1 MGALVENGPGGAGRG
16 RPAPLGR
23 AFWRLWSA
31 STLSNLAD
39 GVVKVSLPLVAVKL
53 TDSPALVAGVVVA
66 VTLPWLLFALPAGAL
81 ADRVDRRAAMLVAN
95 VARASALA
103 VLVATVLLG
112 YGSIWALYAVALF
125 VGIAETVYDTCAQSI
140 LPQVVSRE
148 RLSRANGRL
157 QAAEL
162 TANEFVGPPLGG
174 VLVATGTAVAFAAP
188 AGLWA
193 AAVGV
198 LLLVQGRF
206 RVVREHRTTIRA
218 DVAEG
223 LRFLWRHRL
232 LRTLAAMTGLFNLA
246 TNATFAVFVL
256 YAVGPDS
263 AMGLSDA
270 GYGLLFATIAAG
282 SLLGALVADRV
293 ERRLGRARTLTLSI
307 LGGALTVTAP
317 ALTTDPLPIAAAFFT
332 GGATLALWNVVAVS
346 LRQRITPDRILGRVN
361 SGYRLVAWGSRP
373 LGAAAGGLIGETLG
387 LRAVFAAAG
396 ALILLTLIG
405 MRTVTDAAIAA
416 AEQAPLDSAPP
427 GAG

>member
-1 MGALVENGPGGAGRG
+1 MTGRPPAGRG

-39 GVVKVSLPLVAVKL
+39 GVVKVSLPLVAVTL
-53 TDSPALVAGVVVA
+53 TDSPALVAGIGVA
-66 VTLPWLLFALPAGAL
+66 VTLPWLLF
-81 ADRVDRRAAMLVAN
+81 
-95 VARASALA
+95 
-103 VLVATVLLG
+103 G
-112 YGSIWALYAVALF
+112 YGSIWALYGVALF
-125 VGIAETVYDTCAQSI
+125 VATAETLYDTSAQSI
-140 LPQVVSRE
+140 LPQVVPRE

-174 VLVATGTAVAFAAP
+174 VLVATGIAVAFAAP

-193 AAVGV
+193 VAVGL
-198 LLLVQGRF
+198 LLLVQGQF
-206 RVVREHRTTIRA
+206 RVLREHRTTIRA

-256 YAVGPDS
+256 YVVGSDS
-263 AMGLSDA
+263 AMELSEA

-293 ERRLGRARTLTLSI
+293 ER
-307 LGGALTVTAP
+307 
-317 ALTTDPLPIAAAFFT
+317 
-332 GGATLALWNVVAVS
+332 
-346 LRQRITPDRILGRVN
+346 
-361 SGYRLVAWGSRP
+361 
-373 LGAAAGGLIGETLG
+373 
-387 LRAVFAAAG
+387 
-396 ALILLTLIG
+396 
-405 MRTVTDAAIAA
+405 
-416 AEQAPLDSAPP
+416 
-427 GAG
+427 

>member
-1 MGALVENGPGGAGRG
+1 M
-16 RPAPLGR
+16 
-23 AFWRLWSA
+23 
-31 STLSNLAD
+31 
-39 GVVKVSLPLVAVKL
+39 
-53 TDSPALVAGVVVA
+53 
-66 VTLPWLLFALPAGAL
+66 
-81 ADRVDRRAAMLVAN
+81 
-95 VARASALA
+95 
-103 VLVATVLLG
+103 LVATVLLG

-140 LPQVVSRE
+140 LPQVVPRE

-162 TANEFVGPPLGG
+162 AANEFVGPPLGG
-174 VLVATGTAVAFAAP
+174 VLVATGIAVAFAAP

-193 AAVGV
+193 AAVAV
-198 LLLVQGRF
+198 LLLVQGQF

-263 AMGLSDA
+263 AMGLSEA
-270 GYGLLFATIAAG
+270 GYGLLFGTIAAG

-293 ERRLGRARTLTLSI
+293 ERRLGRARTLALGI

-317 ALTTDPLPIAAAFFT
+317 ALTTDPLLIAAAFLT

-361 SGYRLVAWGSRP
+361 SGYRLVAWGTRP

-387 LRAVFAAAG
+387 LRAVFGGAG

-405 MRTVTDAAIAA
+405 MITVTNAAIAA
-416 AEQAPLDSAPP
+416 AEQDPHD
-427 GAG
+427 